1 MLMVMVDGEGYDN
14 NDDYDGDDGEDD
26 DDDVEE
32 EGDDVD
38 VEEEDDDVEKD
49 VEEEDRSQ
57 DWEAHIV
64 RACAV
69 EMHTDISQEPFCA
82 EIYRENAGCPGYHLD
97 WTPGL
102 NIYRKNPSVWPHCLG
117 KYTGTPVIL
126 TTLGLGWMSGFDL
139 QHLCQPKLGDNQKT

>member
-1 MLMVMVDGEGYDN
+1 MLINVDGEGDGDDN
-14 NDDYDGDDGEDD
+14 NDDYDGDDGEDDD

-38 VEEEDDDVEKD
+38 VEEEDDNVEKD

-69 EMHTDISQEPFCA
+69 EMHTGISQDPFC
-82 EIYRENAGCPGYHLD
+82 IIWYRNLQEKWPRTPPGTSFCASLGSRKAHRHL
-97 WTPGL
+97 TRAIFYG
-102 NIYRKNPSVWPHCLG
+102 
-117 KYTGTPVIL
+117 
-126 TTLGLGWMSGFDL
+126 
-139 QHLCQPKLGDNQKT
+139 HL